1 MKDTSLKLTREEVET
16 YTRVSRKTVA
26 NFFYNMEDLEFIVKE
41 SKGHYNISGLVL
53 HLSRKTKE

>member
-1 MKDTSLKLTREEVET
+1 
-16 YTRVSRKTVA
+16 
-26 NFFYNMEDLEFIVKE
+26 MEDLEFIVKE